1 MAPKLVKKLPVGSKG
16 INCKTKKVPAL
27 RSIKF
32 LDERK
37 PLIILKIEY
46 KKNEMNKINPTKP
59 RADNISK

>member
-1 MAPKLVKKLPVGSKG
+1 VAPKLVKKLPVGSKG

-32 LDERK
+32 LDVKK

-46 KKNEMNKINPTKP
+46 KKK
-59 RADNISK
+59 